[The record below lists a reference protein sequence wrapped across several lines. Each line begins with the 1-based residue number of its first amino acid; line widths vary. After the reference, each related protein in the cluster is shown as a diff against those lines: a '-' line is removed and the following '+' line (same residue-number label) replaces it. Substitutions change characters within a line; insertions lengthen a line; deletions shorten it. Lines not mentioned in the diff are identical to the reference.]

1 MRSNKKSKQR
11 NELIIKDMIINNDE
25 HAVKVEFK
33 EEIHWGYQAV
43 NDFFKE
49 KNQQQ
54 RN

>member
-1 MRSNKKSKQR
+1 M
-11 NELIIKDMIINNDE
+11 IIKSDE
-25 HAVKVEFK
+25 HAVKVECK
-33 EEIHWGYQAV
+33 EEIDWAYQAT